1 MPVLT
6 GSGKGFAC
14 AVLLVATLSGCA
26 SGATSGPQSLAPHH
40 TPPTA
45 SIAVP
50 TAGPGTPPL
59 LAGQATQLAAATS
72 VVKRYYSVLNNL
84 HDDMNAEGWSA
95 IFTPKCPCQIQA
107 RSVRYARSRGERYID
122 RVHVLKYT
130 PSVDGPGVADV
141 LVLFNAAKGG
151 MVGPNNQTLSY
162 AAPAQRVH
170 RDFLLVHVEGRWLI
184 ARITAV

>member
-1 MPVLT
+1 MVFRVVVDGAPGVGAEHCERPRGAAHAL
-6 GSGKGFAC
+6 GDRGRSERGELAC
-14 AVLLVATLSGCA
+14 ARTR
-26 SGATSGPQSLAPHH
+26 GAADPHR
-40 TPPTA
+40 
-45 SIAVP
+45 
-50 TAGPGTPPL
+50 AG
-59 LAGQATQLAAATS
+59 
-72 VVKRYYSVLNNL
+72 
-84 HDDMNAEGWSA
+84 
-95 IFTPKCPCQIQA
+95 A
-107 RSVRYARSRGERYID
+107 RSSSTALRSYARSRCERYID